1 MNTIQDAASSKS
13 QVHVTDLPHPPHE
26 PEKDDIRKIL
36 GTIWRRRGLISS
48 ITVLLTFLTYGL
60 TSQLTPLYRAESQML
75 IEAGKVNVLD
85 VETIIS
91 GGRTDSEAIRSEVEV
106 LRSRRVAEKVIDKL
120 GLMSDSEFNKAL
132 SPKKGIMSRF
142 SLFSWLKS
150 PPSEVSEDILA
161 EQQRTQVVD
170 TFLNHLSVDPIRNA
184 RVVRIAFVSKS
195 SDTASK
201 AANGV
206 ADAYL
211 ERQLEARFETTQ
223 RAAEWLN
230 DRLGDLKVQVET
242 SARAVEEYRQQHGI
256 LEGTDAP
263 LNIQE
268 MTQINSQ
275 LILSRAER
283 SSTQARLNKINEL
296 LAADKPLETAKEVQ
310 ESRIIQDLRIKEGE
324 LRRKVAELSTRYGP
338 RHPSILNV
346 NAELSDIERNINVEV
361 GKIVANLKNELEIA
375 KTRETSLESSLKDAE
390 SKTTTQNR
398 ARVELRALQS
408 EADANRTVYEAF
420 LNRFKQASSQEDL
433 SLQDAQ
439 IISTAPHPLHPFFP
453 NMPVIMLLAI
463 ILSFGLGVAL
473 ALLLEYFDRGFRS
486 MEQVEQFTGLSAL
499 GLIPELMNLGKDET
513 PQDYVVGNPISAYG
527 EAIRTVRTAVLL
539 SNLDHPAKIVAI
551 TSTTPQEGKT
561 SFASSLACVT
571 AMSGSRA
578 ILIDCDMRR
587 PAVHKSMHTE
597 NRDGLVELLLGE
609 KQFSDIIQK
618 DEKSGLHFITAGKSV
633 PNPADLLASQHMRNL
648 LRALSQQYDL
658 VVLDCPPVLAV
669 ADPRVITLFADKTI
683 FITRWAE
690 TNREVVAMAIRQLK
704 DAGTNIA
711 GIALSRVNM
720 KRHSSYHYSD
730 SVYYHGNYRK
740 YYSYAE

>member
-1 MNTIQDAASSKS
+1 MNASNDALVSPVSTDNPHASPPAESS
-13 QVHVTDLPHPPHE
+13 TQADL
-26 PEKDDIRKIL
+26 RKL
-36 GTIWRRRGLISS
+36 LSVIWRRRGMISA
-48 ITVLLTFLTYGL
+48 ITILMTLLTYGL
-60 TSQLTPLYRAESQML
+60 TAQFTPLYRAQAQIL

-85 VETIIS
+85 VESIVS
-91 GGRTDSEAIRSEVEV
+91 GGRSDSEAIRSEVEV

-120 GLMSDSEFNKAL
+120 GLMSDAEFNRSLA
-132 SPKKGIMSRF
+132 PKKGISAWIS
-142 SLFSWLKS
+142 SLAGDGSTDT
-150 PPSEVSEDILA
+150 SEEWKK
-161 EQQRTQVVD
+161 EQERTQVVD
-170 TFLNHLSVDPIRNA
+170 AFLGHLSVDPVRNA
-184 RVVRIAFVSKS
+184 RVIRISFVSKS
-195 SDTASK
+195 PETASK

-230 DRLGDLKVQVET
+230 ERLGDLKAQVEA
-242 SARAVEEYRQQHGI
+242 SARAVEEYRQQHGL

-268 MTQINSQ
+268 LTQINTQ
-275 LILSRAER
+275 LILARAER
-283 SSTQARLNKINEL
+283 ASIEARLTNINEL
-296 LAADKPLETAKEVQ
+296 VASGKPIETAKEVQ
-310 ESRIIQDLRIKEGE
+310 DSRIIQDLRLKEGE

-338 RHPSILNV
+338 RHPSIINV
-346 NAELSDIERNINVEV
+346 NAELSDIDRNISTEV
-361 GKIVANLKNELEIA
+361 GKIVANLKNELQISR
-375 KTRETSLESSLKDAE
+375 TRETSLQNSLRDAE
-390 SKTTTQNR
+390 SKTSTQNR
-398 ARVELRALQS
+398 ARVDLRALQS
-408 EADANRTVYEAF
+408 EADASRTVYEAF

-439 IISTAPHPLHPFFP
+439 IISSAPRPLQPFFP
-453 NMPVIMLLAI
+453 NTPVIMILAF
-463 ILSFGLGVAL
+463 ILSSGIGITA
-473 ALLLEYFDRGFRS
+473 ALLMEYFDRGFRS

-499 GLIPELMNLGKDET
+499 GLIPELFNLGENET
-513 PQDYVVGNPISAYG
+513 PQEYVVKNPVSAYG

-571 AMSGSRA
+571 AMSGKRA
-578 ILIDCDMRR
+578 ILVDCDMRR
-587 PAVHKSMHTE
+587 PAVHKNMHAE
-597 NRDGLVELLLGE
+597 NMDGLVELLLGE
-609 KQFSDIIQK
+609 KTFSEVVHK
-618 DEKSGLHFITAGKSV
+618 DESSGLHFITAGKSV

-648 LRALSQQYDL
+648 LSALSQQYDL

-690 TNREVVAMAIRQLK
+690 TNREVVGMAIRQLK
-704 DAGTNIA
+704 EAGTNIA